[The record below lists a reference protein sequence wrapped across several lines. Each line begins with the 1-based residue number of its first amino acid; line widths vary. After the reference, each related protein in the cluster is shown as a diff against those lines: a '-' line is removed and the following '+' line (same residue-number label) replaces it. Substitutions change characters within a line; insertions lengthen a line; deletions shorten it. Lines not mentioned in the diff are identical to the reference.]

1 METLNTDEMERLIA
15 ALGDAPQA
23 SAVYGDPVRQD
34 GITIVPVARARRRL
48 RLDKRAGASLD
59 AIPVGCIEIREGGAR
74 FVPIR
79 SASATGI
86 LSSLG
91 TTIVLC
97 LGIVAWAWGLP
108 RRRD

>member
-1 METLNTDEMERLIA
+1 MDSLNTDDMERLID

-23 SAVYGDPVRQD
+23 SAVFGEPVRL
-34 GITIVPVARARRRL
+34 GSITIVPVARARRRL
-48 RLDKRAGASLD
+48 RLDKRAGAALD
-59 AIPVGCIEIREGGAR
+59 AVPVGCIELRESGAR

-79 SASATGI
+79 SASVTGI

-91 TTIVLC
+91 TTVVLC
-97 LGIVAWAWGLP
+97 LAIVAWAWGLP

>member
-1 METLNTDEMERLIA
+1 MDNVVNEEMEELIE

-23 SAVYGDPVRQD
+23 SAVFGDPVQQA

-48 RLDKRAGASLD
+48 RLGKRAGASLD
-59 AIPVGCIEIREGGAR
+59 AIPVGCIEIRDSGAR

-79 SASATGI
+79 SAGATGI

-91 TTIVLC
+91 TTVVLC
-97 LGIVAWAWGLP
+97 LGIVAWAWGRP
-108 RRRD
+108 RQ

>member
-1 METLNTDEMERLIA
+1 MVPMNTDDMERLID

-23 SAVYGDPVRQD
+23 SAVYGEPVRQGD
-34 GITIVPVARARRRL
+34 ITIVPVARARRRL
-48 RLDKRAGASLD
+48 RLDKRAGAALD
-59 AIPVGCIEIREGGAR
+59 AVPVGCIEIRETGAR

-79 SASATGI
+79 SASVTGI

-91 TTIVLC
+91 TTIVLS